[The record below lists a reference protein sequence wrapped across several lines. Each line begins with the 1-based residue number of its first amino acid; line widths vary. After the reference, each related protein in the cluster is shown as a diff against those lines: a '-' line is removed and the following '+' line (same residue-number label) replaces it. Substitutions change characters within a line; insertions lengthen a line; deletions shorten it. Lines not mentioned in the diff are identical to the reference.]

1 MMERTPDHERSDLG
15 INNTN
20 CTSSHHVTLPGLN
33 NTSQAPNNQQS
44 SLLQNQV
51 DGRPAVLDKS
61 LRCGLVTSIS
71 THISIDILV

>member
-44 SLLQNQV
+44 SLLQDQV

-61 LRCGLVTSIS
+61 LRRGLVTSIS
-71 THISIDILV
+71 THISHLI

>member
-20 CTSSHHVTLPGLN
+20 CTSSHRGSLPGLN

-44 SLLQNQV
+44 FLQDQV
-51 DGRPAVLDKS
+51 DGRPAVLDRS
-61 LRCGLVTSIS
+61 LRRGLVTSIN
-71 THISIDILV
+71 THISHLI